1 MRSSSSEHL
10 KEVIMMINREEKELL
25 EEIERDE
32 WKPVKNLN
40 EEKEKL
46 LRAVKERNKK
56 KVISIRVSE
65 GDIRKLKKKAL
76 ETGIPYQTLISFLI
90 RQFVEGKVKIEI

>member
-1 MRSSSSEHL
+1 
-10 KEVIMMINREEKELL
+10 MINKEEKELL

>member
-1 MRSSSSEHL
+1 MMRN
-10 KEVIMMINREEKELL
+10 KEEKELL

-32 WKPVKNLN
+32 WKPIENLN

-46 LRAVKERNKK
+46 FRAVKEKNKK

-65 GDIRKLKKKAL
+65 GDIKKLKKKAL
-76 ETGIPYQTLISFLI
+76 ETGIPYQTLISSLI
-90 RQFVEGKVKIEI
+90 HQFVEGKVKIEIW